1 MVPNSPHQQMANYV
15 LQAFTLTT
23 TSSIIYIDSE
33 GVDILV
39 TVVTPFLF
47 IVQYVLLVN
56 NVAHNEKLGTTR
68 AIKSIWEHFISSRK
82 SLSIFLSFVSSGN
95 V

>member
-23 TSSIIYIDSE
+23 TSIIYIDSE

-82 SLSIFLSFVSSGN
+82 SLSISLSFVSSGN